1 MCVVQATLFFS
12 LTLLKNKLECF
23 SMSSLELS
31 VMLPEPSITLL
42 ESLILLL
49 EKIYSAV
56 ITQDDHN
63 MCVVQA
69 TLFYSLTLLKNKL
82 ECFSMSNLEL

>member
-31 VMLPEPSITLL
+31 VMLLESSIMLL
-42 ESLILLL
+42 EILILLL
-49 EKIYSAV
+49 ENFYSAV
-56 ITQDDHN
+56 ISDGDHH
-63 MCVVQA
+63 MMIVICV
-69 TLFYSLTLLKNKL
+69 
-82 ECFSMSNLEL
+82 